1 MEFNIT
7 FIRAFFTLSIYIVMC
22 ESEDKGHHKTLASAS
37 VVALVE
43 EEVQIFPDIAIATS
57 DLSTNERT
65 EYINSPAEDDGSDF
79 RTNKILS
86 NSVAKAVLRTP
97 IHSAR
102 TEGGEKIFVNNVPG
116 GESLEDSIMITQ
128 QDKLYLQI
136 DSREST
142 TNERTPYIDSPELST
157 NERTSYID
165 TLSNSEKLD
174 ETNNVLL
181 LLISAKTKIPSHFE
195 QNNAV
200 INPLF
205 SYFRKHQTFSGM
217 ADLPSEKST
226 LSLSNNF
233 LQDDTSNNF
242 VKFEEI
248 FSQNPKTDISMLP
261 SSKLSEPKEP
271 ILVKS
276 SGTREIMPK
285 LDAKISTKVDYKD
298 DRNKWLRKRRL
309 AGPPPVQKP
318 KKPVVHVHVSTKVP
332 PTSISAKININSI
345 LNKHKGAHKDV
356 STTRAS
362 STADIETT
370 SITGSEVEI
379 VEDREPDRKCTLAN
393 GCLATRTQPLSS
405 DAYWAAGSLLS
416 VLLILTIAVLYT
428 GLLRRRNDFDT
439 FSDDSQ
445 DDGVEMETMNSSLNI
460 QNILKKIPPHLSHMS
475 RSIKYPRRHFQGNK
489 YRRLPDLT
497 EHDSDSL
504 MEDEEENQ
512 RYV

>member
-1 MEFNIT
+1 
-7 FIRAFFTLSIYIVMC
+7 
-22 ESEDKGHHKTLASAS
+22 
-37 VVALVE
+37 
-43 EEVQIFPDIAIATS
+43 
-57 DLSTNERT
+57 
-65 EYINSPAEDDGSDF
+65 
-79 RTNKILS
+79 
-86 NSVAKAVLRTP
+86 
-97 IHSAR
+97 
-102 TEGGEKIFVNNVPG
+102 
-116 GESLEDSIMITQ
+116 
-128 QDKLYLQI
+128 
-136 DSREST
+136 
-142 TNERTPYIDSPELST
+142 
-157 NERTSYID
+157 
-165 TLSNSEKLD
+165 
-174 ETNNVLL
+174 
-181 LLISAKTKIPSHFE
+181 
-195 QNNAV
+195 
-200 INPLF
+200 
-205 SYFRKHQTFSGM
+205 
-217 ADLPSEKST
+217 
-226 LSLSNNF
+226 
-233 LQDDTSNNF
+233 
-242 VKFEEI
+242 
-248 FSQNPKTDISMLP
+248 MLP

-318 KKPVVHVHVSTKVP
+318 KKPVVHVSTKVP

-379 VEDREPDRKCTLAN
+379 VEDREADRKCTLAN
-393 GCLATRTQPLSS
+393 GCLATRTRPLSS

-439 FSDDSQ
+439 FSDDNQ

-475 RSIKYPRRHFQGNK
+475 RSIKHPRRHFQGNK

-497 EHDSDSL
+497 EHDSDSF